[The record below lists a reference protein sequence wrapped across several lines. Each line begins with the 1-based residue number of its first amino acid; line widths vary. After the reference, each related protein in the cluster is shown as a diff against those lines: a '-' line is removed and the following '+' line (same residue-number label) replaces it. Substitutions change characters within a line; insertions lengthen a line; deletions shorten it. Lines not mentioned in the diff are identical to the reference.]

1 MNQLAENYLS
11 YLEEQELT
19 VPYVTGLASIAYKQY
34 KDRLVKIPRA
44 CAAYKGSLRS
54 QCMTTLKLKE
64 SQNLL
69 RRLQSVSRNCSKVRA
84 ERVDKC
90 RDKMEAKMTKVEE
103 RISMLE
109 GRLRV
114 IKQKMARK

>member
-1 MNQLAENYLS
+1 MNQLAENYLN

-34 KDRLVKIPRA
+34 KDRLEKAPRA

-54 QCMTTLKLKE
+54 ECLNVFKLKE

-69 RRLQSVSRNCSKVRA
+69 RKLQSISRNCAKVKS

-90 RDKMEAKMTKVEE
+90 REKMEAKMTKVEE
-103 RISMLE
+103 RISTLE